1 MEAQTSLF
9 KKVFLIIAFFLLNF
23 SILCGGNFQLLGPFS
38 LRHIAMFA
46 LFGFA
51 FLNKSQIPMKQFM
64 LSLYLIY
71 LGVYTLC
78 NIINGEVTTH
88 SFLQSF
94 YTYHV
99 PCIALIVG
107 LPAILKNKEQVHLFV
122 LSLACLYIFDVVLT
136 ILQYMNNGLAWAIA
150 TRISSSAEDGM
161 ESAEMYAEASG
172 SLFGYS
178 LVAGAF
184 GFVVTNGYFLATY
197 LPVLTNRINTNKFKD
212 VFISSILLGIG
223 AVAIFVTQQ
232 RMAFISLLLYLG
244 YFVYYGMSKGYRIPI
259 VIIAILFS
267 LFYLD
272 PTSIDM
278 GRLTTDTNNDTRM
291 RLFDDF
297 FKFLDSDQWAFGG
310 AVHYLNTYHKA
321 QHNTFLSAWVLGGIF
336 TFVTYLI
343 LYYKLLESC
352 ICNLKL
358 LRQYRQYYP
367 LTLSCAIASSIFL
380 IYSITH
386 SVGVQ
391 SGSPIFWIVYVLMVI
406 SYRYESEEKT
416 ISYK

>member
-9 KKVFLIIAFFLLNF
+9 KKVILIIAFFLLNF

-38 LRHIAMFA
+38 LRHIAMLV
-46 LFGFA
+46 LFVVA
-51 FLNKSQIPMKQFM
+51 FLNRTRISSKHFM
-64 LSLYLIY
+64 LPMYLIY
-71 LGVYTLC
+71 LGVYTIC
-78 NIINGEVTTH
+78 NIINSEVSTH
-88 SFLQSF
+88 SFLQSL
-94 YTYHV
+94 YTYHA

-107 LPAILKNKEQVHLFV
+107 LPAILKNKEQVHFFE
-122 LSLACLYIFDVVLT
+122 LSLACLYMFDVVLT
-136 ILQYMNNGLAWAIA
+136 LLQYMNNGLAWVIA

-161 ESAEMYAEASG
+161 ASAEMYAEASG

-197 LPVLTNRINTNKFKD
+197 LPVLTNRINTNKFRD
-212 VFISSILLGIG
+212 VLISIILLGIG
-223 AVAIFVTQQ
+223 SVAIFVTQQ
-232 RMAFISLLLYLG
+232 RMAFISLLLYLC

-259 VIIAILFS
+259 VIIAIIFS
-267 LFYLD
+267 LLYLD
-272 PTSIDM
+272 PATIHM

-343 LYYKLLESC
+343 LYYKLLKSC
-352 ICNLKL
+352 ISTLKP
-358 LRQYRQYYP
+358 LRLFRQYYP
-367 LTLSCAIASSIFL
+367 LTLSCAIASAIFL

-386 SVGVQ
+386 SAGVQ
-391 SGSPIFWIVYVLMVI
+391 SGSPLFWVVYVLMKI
-406 SYRYESEEKT
+406 SYCFESEEQR
-416 ISYK
+416 